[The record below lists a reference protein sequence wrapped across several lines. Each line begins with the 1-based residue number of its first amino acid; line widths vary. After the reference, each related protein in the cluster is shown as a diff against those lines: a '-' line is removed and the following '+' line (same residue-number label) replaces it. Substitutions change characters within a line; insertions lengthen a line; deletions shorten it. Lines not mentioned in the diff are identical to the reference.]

1 MTDKT
6 TEPNMTRTSAHAS
19 KRIGYAAEGSTGWA
33 IGKRELAQEWMR
45 HDEAGAAAGADAG
58 AAAGADAGAA
68 AGAGARAREEGVKE
82 SLPPRGDPGGMAV
95 NRLRFHAKHRLL
107 LLGDVFHALCFGE
120 GATVGIEPA
129 LYRCKKLRVRKA
141 EQLIPRHV
149 RDYRKV

>member
-1 MTDKT
+1 MTDKDNGT
-6 TEPNMTRTSAHAS
+6 KHDAHERA
-19 KRIGYAAEGSTGWA
+19 
-33 IGKRELAQEWMR
+33 REQADWLRRGRKHWVGDR
-45 HDEAGAAAGADAG
+45 EAG
-58 AAAGADAGAA
+58 

-129 LYRCKKLRVRKA
+129 LYRRKKLHVRKA